1 MKNVIKL
8 IALSLAMMFV
18 LACMPACSGSDKYI
32 IATDTTFAPFEFTDA
47 KGNFVGIDVDIMAAI
62 AEDQGIKYDIKP
74 LGFDAAVAALESGQA
89 DAVIAGMSITE
100 KRKESYN
107 FSDPYYDSGVGMA
120 ILADNN
126 DIKSYDDLNGK
137 TVAVKAGTEGKTF
150 AESIAAQYGF
160 TVQTYDDSAL
170 MYEAV
175 KSKKAV
181 ACFEDYPVMA
191 YGIAQGNGFKMV
203 TDMEKGSSYGF
214 AVKKGA
220 GNDELVAKFNAGLA
234 NIKANGKYQEILD
247 KYLKAN

>member
-1 MKNVIKL
+1 
-8 IALSLAMMFV
+8 
-18 LACMPACSGSDKYI
+18 
-32 IATDTTFAPFEFTDA
+32 
-47 KGNFVGIDVDIMAAI
+47 
-62 AEDQGIKYDIKP
+62 
-74 LGFDAAVAALESGQA
+74 
-89 DAVIAGMSITE
+89 
-100 KRKESYN
+100 
-107 FSDPYYDSGVGMA
+107 
-120 ILADNN
+120 
-126 DIKSYDDLNGK
+126 
-137 TVAVKAGTEGKTF
+137 
-150 AESIAAQYGF
+150 
-160 TVQTYDDSAL
+160 

-220 GNDELVAKFNAGLA
+220 GNDELVAKFNQGLA

>member
-8 IALSLAMMFV
+8 IALSLAMIFV
-18 LACMPACSGSDKYI
+18 LACIPACGSSDKYI
-32 IATDTTFAPFEFTDA
+32 IATDTTFAPFEFTN
-47 KGNFVGIDVDIMAAI
+47 KEGNFVGIDVDIMAAI

-120 ILADNN
+120 ILADN
-126 DIKSYDDLNGK
+126 DTIKGYDDLK
-137 TVAVKAGTEGKTF
+137 DQTVAVKAGTEGKTF

-170 MYEAV
+170 MYE
-175 KSKKAV
+175 SIKK
-181 ACFEDYPVMA
+181 
-191 YGIAQGNGFKMV
+191 
-203 TDMEKGSSYGF
+203 
-214 AVKKGA
+214 
-220 GNDELVAKFNAGLA
+220 
-234 NIKANGKYQEILD
+234 
-247 KYLKAN
+247 